1 MIHQRGIQPL
11 KVREEQSEGIEL
23 NFDEVFAIMRVRWRL
38 IVLCVALSVSA
49 AVAYLAITVP
59 QYTAYTSML
68 IDTKTNVLPSQQVR
82 ATDANSESANVET
95 QAEILRSERI
105 ARAVIKD
112 QKLVDHPD
120 FAKSDKGNPLS
131 FLRSLLKTPVEDSPA
146 DGDVPAS
153 AVKEYKSRIDVKR
166 SQSTYI
172 IEISFKSSDPKT
184 AADTANAVAKAYLS
198 DQLNQREELIRS
210 TSQWLNQRSIELRGA
225 AHAAETALDQ
235 FRNTQASGNAL
246 GRVALRDLE
255 STAQTYR
262 VISDSFQKRFL
273 ETSQGQTFA
282 LPDARIVSEAYP
294 PLDKSHPKSMLTLA
308 IAFAIGIS
316 IGFLAALAKG
326 FSPGSKPKQ
335 VRPVPAKRSA

>member
-23 NFDEVFAIMRVRWRL
+23 NFDEVFAVMRVRWRL
-38 IVLCVALSVSA
+38 IVVCVALSVSA
-49 AVAYLAITVP
+49 ALAYLAITVP

-105 ARAVIKD
+105 ARAVIRE

-120 FAKSDKGNPLS
+120 FAKDKFSPLG
-131 FLRSLLKTPVEDSPA
+131 FVRSLFKAPVEDTTA

-153 AVKEYKSRIDVKR
+153 AVKEFKSRIDVKR

-172 IEISFKSSDPKT
+172 IEISYKSSDPKT
-184 AADTANAVAKAYLS
+184 AADTANAVAKSYLA

-210 TSQWLNQRSIELRGA
+210 TSQWLNQRSIELRAA

-273 ETSQGQTFA
+273 ETSQGQTFS

>member
-1 MIHQRGIQPL
+1 MIHQRGIQPV
-11 KVREEQSEGIEL
+11 KAREEQGEGIEL
-23 NFDEVFAIMRVRWRL
+23 NFDEVFAIMRARWRL
-38 IVLCVALSVSA
+38 IAICVFMSVA
-49 AVAYLAITVP
+49 FAVAYLMVTVP
-59 QYTAYTSML
+59 QYTSVTSIL

-82 ATDANSESANVET
+82 ASDANSESANVET

-105 ARAVIKD
+105 ARAVIKE
-112 QKLVDHPD
+112 QKLAEHPD
-120 FAKSDKGNPLS
+120 FAKSDKFNPIS
-131 FLRSLLKTPVEDSPA
+131 FLRSFLKTPTEETGA
-146 DGDVPAS
+146 DGDVSAS

-166 SQSTYI
+166 STSTYI

-210 TSQWLNQRSIELRGA
+210 TSQWLNQRSIELRAA

-235 FRNTQASGNAL
+235 FRNTQAQTAGNAL

-294 PLDKSHPKSMLTLA
+294 PLDKSHPKSLLTLA
-308 IAFAIGIS
+308 VGFAVGLS
-316 IGFLAALAKG
+316 IGFLAALARG
-326 FSPGSKPKQ
+326 FSPGSRQP
-335 VRPVPAKRSA
+335 RPAKRTA